1 MLTYVLFLIPVLR
14 QVFFIWRFLDKMS
27 PAFIQTWIS
36 LLIGHLLPCHAE
48 ICVEGKKEG
57 V

>member
-1 MLTYVLFLIPVLR
+1 MLTYVLFLIPVLC
-14 QVFFIWRFLDKMS
+14 QVLFIWRFLDKTS

-36 LLIGHLLPCHAE
+36 FLIGDLLPSHAE
-48 ICVEGKKEG
+48 ICIEAKKEG